1 MKITISEL
9 IEHEDGSAT
18 YKVDTDREG
27 TELLVQEGLQHIL
40 AKALKDYEAQNDIC
54 TD

>member
-27 TELLVQEGLQHIL
+27 TELLVQEGLRHIL
-40 AKALKDYEAQNDIC
+40 CLLYTSPSPRDS
-54 TD
+54 

>member
-9 IEHEDGSAT
+9 VEHEDGSAS
-18 YKVDTDREG
+18 YKVETDREG
-27 TELLVQEGLQHIL
+27 TELLVQEGLLHIL
-40 AKALKDYEAQNDIC
+40 TKAYEAQNDIC

>member
-9 IEHEDGSAT
+9 VEHEDGSAT

-27 TELLVQEGLQHIL
+27 TELLVQEGLKQLL
-40 AKALKDYEAQNDIC
+40 AKALEDYEKENNIC
-54 TD
+54 KD

>member
-1 MKITISEL
+1 MKILISEL

-27 TELLVQEGLQHIL
+27 TELLVQEGLKHIL
-40 AKALKDYEAQNDIC
+40 TKAYEDYLANESTAD
-54 TD
+54 

>member
-27 TELLVQEGLQHIL
+27 TELLVQEGLKNIL
-40 AKALKDYEAQNDIC
+40 TKAYEDYLANESAAD
-54 TD
+54 

>member
-27 TELLVQEGLQHIL
+27 TELLVQEGLISL
-40 AKALKDYEAQNDIC
+40 MTKALKDKEENESTAD
-54 TD
+54 